1 MAPSANPKMKCRL
14 CHGTHELCRS
24 HVFPEF
30 LYRPLYGKTHRIRT
44 VHAALP
50 YVRRLRKGLRE
61 RLLCTECETHLSRY
75 EQYFASVWYGP
86 SGLPAILSM
95 GEAVCKSGLDYPIF
109 KLFHLSILW
118 RASVSALDDF
128 AGVTLGPH
136 EERLRK
142 MILTGNPGA
151 ISDYRLAAS
160 VLLRPNSRTVH
171 TGIIGAPSRQRV
183 GSHSYY
189 SSVYAGCIWHCLM
202 SNSMRSDIPVL
213 SENGQLVM
221 HIIDVRSVPEAF
233 KLVKRAASA

>member
-1 MAPSANPKMKCRL
+1 
-14 CHGTHELCRS
+14 
-24 HVFPEF
+24 
-30 LYRPLYGKTHRIRT
+30 
-44 VHAALP
+44 
-50 YVRRLRKGLRE
+50 
-61 RLLCTECETHLSRY
+61 
-75 EQYFASVWYGP
+75 
-86 SGLPAILSM
+86 M
-95 GEAVCKSGLDYPIF
+95 GETFCVPGLDYPIF

-151 ISDYRLAAS
+151 ITDYRLAAS

-171 TGIIGAPSRQRV
+171 TGIIGVPSRQRA

-189 SSVYAGCIWHCLM
+189 SSAYAGCLWHCFI
-202 SNSMRSDIPVL
+202 SNGMRTDIPVL

-221 HIIDVRSVPEAF
+221 RIIDVRSVPKAF